1 MADWNVGTSILTNFV
16 DGDGE
21 MHGIND
27 VERKPLHAATG
38 HEAGKLPPRRMPWV
52 LMICA
57 PELSYKNDPNFF
69 IHIESRCNFFSG
81 HQG

>member
-38 HEAGKLPPRRMPWV
+38 HEA
-52 LMICA
+52 
-57 PELSYKNDPNFF
+57 
-69 IHIESRCNFFSG
+69 ESRCNFFSG